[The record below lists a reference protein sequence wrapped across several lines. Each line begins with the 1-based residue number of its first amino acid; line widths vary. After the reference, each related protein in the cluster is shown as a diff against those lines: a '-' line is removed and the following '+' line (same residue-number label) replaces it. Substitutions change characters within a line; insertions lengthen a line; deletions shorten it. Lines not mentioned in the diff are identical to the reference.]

1 MDLLSICN
9 KNNDFSLFSLGD
21 ELSDGICLSDK
32 EGIIIKTNKEY
43 SRVLGVLEEDILGKH
58 VSYFE
63 ENGYV
68 EESIQLRVLR
78 ERKKLSKVIQ
88 IKKNNNIA
96 LITAIPIFDDKNEI
110 EQILAVIRD
119 LTEINKLKG
128 KLQKI
133 ENRNKKYLRELNHI
147 KSILKETDGFI
158 GESECIKKIKDLIL
172 SVAKTDA
179 TILITGETGCGKEV
193 LAREIHKKSN
203 RTDKPYIKI
212 NCAAIPESLIES
224 ELFGYEQGAFTGA
237 QNKGKVGM
245 FEAANGGTILLD

>member
-32 EGIIIKTNKEY
+32 AGVIIKTNKEY

-78 ERKKLSKVIQ
+78 ERKKLSKIIQ

-96 LITAIPIFDDKNEI
+96 LIKAIPIFDDKNEI
-110 EQILAVIRD
+110 QQILAVKRSWQ
-119 LTEINKLKG
+119 G
-128 KLQKI
+128 K
-133 ENRNKKYLRELNHI
+133 Y
-147 KSILKETDGFI
+147 
-158 GESECIKKIKDLIL
+158 IKKVIE
-172 SVAKTDA
+172 
-179 TILITGETGCGKEV
+179 ETSH
-193 LAREIHKKSN
+193 I
-203 RTDKPYIKI
+203 
-212 NCAAIPESLIES
+212 
-224 ELFGYEQGAFTGA
+224 
-237 QNKGKVGM
+237 
-245 FEAANGGTILLD
+245 